1 MLTECLLTDRVA
13 IVTGAGQGIGAA
25 TAALLARAG
34 AIVVI
39 GELDGE
45 QGEAVARSIRAG
57 GGKAEAHRL
66 DVTSAGRVREL
77 VSHTIARHGRV
88 DALVN
93 VAGISTP
100 ARLLDDD
107 DAPFDAMWTINAKA
121 PMRLIRAAWP
131 HLVAAGEG
139 RVVNVASLS
148 GKRVRNDNLGYAM
161 SKFAVMALTQEVRRL
176 GWAHG
181 IRATAVCPGFVAT
194 DMTAGVTKHPRD
206 AMTRPED
213 VAALIEGVLRLPN
226 TATVAE
232 LLINC
237 RHEDTL

>member
-1 MLTECLLTDRVA
+1 MIDPKGRVA
-13 IVTGAGQGIGAA
+13 MVSGASRGIGRAVAERLLACGYVVSAGVRDPGAMPALPGLVAHRYDAAEAGGAGAWVAA
-25 TAALLARAG
+25 T
-34 AIVVI
+34 V
-39 GELDGE
+39 
-45 QGEAVARSIRAG
+45 
-57 GGKAEAHRL
+57 
-66 DVTSAGRVREL
+66 
-77 VSHTIARHGRV
+77 ARHGRV